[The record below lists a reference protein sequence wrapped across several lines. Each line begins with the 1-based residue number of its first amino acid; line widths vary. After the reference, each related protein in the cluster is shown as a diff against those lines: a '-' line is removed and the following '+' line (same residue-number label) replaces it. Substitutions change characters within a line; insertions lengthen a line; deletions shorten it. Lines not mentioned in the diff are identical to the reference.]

1 VSSTNL
7 RSSAILGPMET
18 PISVPDDPDPDP
30 DDAALID
37 RINVA
42 VELIGVDESTE
53 AAVAAGRRTIR
64 AVEGM

>member
-1 VSSTNL
+1 
-7 RSSAILGPMET
+7 MET